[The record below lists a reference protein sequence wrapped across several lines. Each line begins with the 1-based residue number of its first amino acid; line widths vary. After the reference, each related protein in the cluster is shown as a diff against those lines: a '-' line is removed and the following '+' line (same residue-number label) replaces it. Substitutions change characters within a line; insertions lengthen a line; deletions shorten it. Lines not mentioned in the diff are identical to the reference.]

1 MALYEKVV
9 VPWLIELAM
18 RNQQLM
24 GYRRQTIKAAHGLV
38 LEIGVGSA
46 MNLPLYSSDVDRVCG
61 IDPSPALLDRA
72 SKRIADAHVS
82 VSLVRASAEQLPFAD
97 ASCDAA
103 LTTWTLCS
111 IPNPSTALAE
121 MHRVLKPG
129 GRLLFVEHGLSPET
143 G

>member
-82 VSLVRASAEQLPFAD
+82 VSLVRD
-97 ASCDAA
+97 ARQS
-103 LTTWTLCS
+103 
-111 IPNPSTALAE
+111 
-121 MHRVLKPG
+121 G
-129 GRLLFVEHGLSPET
+129 
-143 G
+143 